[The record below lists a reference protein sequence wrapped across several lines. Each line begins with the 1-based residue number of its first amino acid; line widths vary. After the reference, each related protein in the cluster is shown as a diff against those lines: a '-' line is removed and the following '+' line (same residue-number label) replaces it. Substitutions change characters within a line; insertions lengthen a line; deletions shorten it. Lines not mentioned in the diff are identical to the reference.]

1 MAETIEVLVARI
13 ETLAIDAIVN
23 PANTALMPGGG
34 ADGAIRAA
42 AGPELDRLLE
52 TVGALAEGA
61 ALATP
66 GFRLPSRWVIHTAAP
81 RWFAAGAEDAKIA
94 TLRACYSS
102 CLTAAAEIAAEA
114 IAFPCIGT
122 GIFGW
127 PKALACAT
135 AIGVIRA
142 HPAPVSRVVFC
153 CFSEEDAELYRKNLG
168 APLNL

>member
-1 MAETIEVLVARI
+1 MIETTEIIVARI

-23 PANTALMPGGG
+23 PANTALAPGGG

-42 AGPELDRLLE
+42 AGPELNRLLASM
-52 TVGALAEGA
+52 GGLAEGA

-66 GFRLPSRWVIHTAAP
+66 GFRLPARWIIHTVAP
-81 RWFAAGAEDAKIA
+81 MWFARGRDQDKVA
-94 TLRACYSS
+94 TLRSCYSA
-102 CLTAAAEIAAEA
+102 CLTTAAEIGAEA

-127 PKALACAT
+127 PKALACET
-135 AIGVIRA
+135 AISVIRA

-153 CFSEEDAELYRKNLG
+153 CFSLEDARIYEDAL
-168 APLNL
+168 AH